1 MPLTLAVVV
10 PCYKPHLSKLLRL
23 VASLAV
29 QTRPPDEIVIACSSV
44 EPHEIPTLPALPA
57 TVGVR
62 WVLTRGRANA
72 AQNRNMGSAV
82 SRCDVLSYIDADD
95 IAHPR
100 RCEAVLAAIEGGAD
114 IVLHNYAT
122 DLARHVWSD
131 SVSAPTFD
139 CLRQAPSGCVIHIG
153 DWRTPLHHSQATVR
167 RGVWEVEKYPEGAE
181 FERRE
186 DAVFCGRIVDRAGIR
201 TAYLATPL
209 SVYDAAG
216 AWVDC
221 DEKN

>member
-1 MPLTLAVVV
+1 MPLTLAVVI
-10 PCYKPHLSKLLRL
+10 PCYKPHLPKLLRL
-23 VASLAV
+23 ITSLAL

-44 EPHEIPTLPALPA
+44 EAHEIPALPALPA
-57 TVGVR
+57 SVR

-72 AQNRNMGSAV
+72 AMNRNLASAV

-100 RCEAVLAAIEGGAD
+100 RCEAVLEAIEEGKAD

-122 DLARHVWSD
+122 ELGHTWSVT
-131 SVSAPTFD
+131 VSAPEYD
-139 CLRQAPSGCVIHIG
+139 CLRQAPSGCVIHVG

-167 RGVWEVEKYPEGAE
+167 RRLWEVEGYPEGAE
-181 FERRE
+181 YERRE
-186 DAVFCGRIVDRAGIR
+186 DAVFCGRAVAREGVR
-201 TAYLATPL
+201 TAYIATAL

-216 AWVDC
+216 AWIEG
-221 DEKN
+221 EKN